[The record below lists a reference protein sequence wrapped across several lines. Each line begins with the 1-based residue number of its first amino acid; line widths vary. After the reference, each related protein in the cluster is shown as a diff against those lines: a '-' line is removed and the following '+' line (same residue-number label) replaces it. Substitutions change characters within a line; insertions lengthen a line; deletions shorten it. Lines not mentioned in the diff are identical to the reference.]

1 VQPTE
6 AEHDHS
12 QRADT
17 VARLEAEL
25 ERIVPSIEVQRQLLG
40 FAATSN

>member
-25 ERIVPSIEVQRQLLG
+25 ERIEVQRQLLG